1 MKSKWVIS
9 YFLTLYYSWY
19 IIFVTASQPRS
30 MVGTQFTCVCVCVSY
45 VCSCSAHALCLTKFS
60 KLLSIFVPP
69 PLPATP
75 TAISI
80 DVGQTAHKIIDT
92 VSFRT
97 QDLTLGPSLFGW
109 CRTALADRFCLW
121 WARICIRSART
132 VHQLKY
138 VAWIIM
144 RSICG
149 NYRYQQVWY

>member
-30 MVGTQFTCVCVCVSY
+30 MVGTQFTCVCVCVC
-45 VCSCSAHALCLTKFS
+45 VCVLRVQLQCACP
-60 KLLSIFVPP
+60 LLNKVFQASLHFCAPP
-69 PLPATP
+69 TPP

-80 DVGQTAHKIIDT
+80 DMGQTAHKIDK

-109 CRTALADRFCLW
+109 CRTALADRFYLW
-121 WARICIRSART
+121 WVRICKVCQYCPST
-132 VHQLKY
+132 E
-138 VAWIIM
+138 
-144 RSICG
+144 ICRMN
-149 NYRYQQVWY
+149 NYAKHMW